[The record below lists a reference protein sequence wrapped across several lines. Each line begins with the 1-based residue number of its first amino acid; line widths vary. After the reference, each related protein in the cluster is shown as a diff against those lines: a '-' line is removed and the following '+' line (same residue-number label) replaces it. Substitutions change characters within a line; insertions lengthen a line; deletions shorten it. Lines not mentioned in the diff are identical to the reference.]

1 MLFDEL
7 RSAID
12 PGFPGI
18 EDVLGSN
25 SFVPSFSSFIRDYL
39 DATRDR
45 FFSIPYEVP
54 ENVYK
59 LPGESDKAACDRIAE
74 GTLVSVGIPSA
85 FGSTKNVDWHSNPTY
100 NGYKEWT
107 WQLSRHNDIKLLAH
121 EYMLTGDKKYSSAAS
136 DLISSWIAGC
146 PVPGPEIRGQETDC
160 WRTIEC
166 GIRMGAN
173 WPYFIYA
180 FYRDFSDELLC
191 SIFQSLHQHGVRLM
205 RNHTGNNWLL
215 MEMNGLMYIAT
226 LCPFFRESTQWSSY
240 ALEAM
245 EKEAGRQ
252 FYPDGFQFELTTNYH
267 EVAINNY
274 QRMFELMKAFG
285 KEVPVSLYS
294 ILLNA
299 SEVDIKLMEP
309 DGRLP
314 DINDGN
320 VFDVKELLQPKSRLF
335 TSPAMEWILSDGRKG
350 SIGYDS
356 VALPYSGYFVF
367 RSGWSPDSVYALL
380 DSAPYGRMHQH
391 EDKLS
396 LVVSKGRKRIITE
409 GGCYAYD
416 TSDIR
421 DLTLSSF
428 SHNVLIIDGMGQ
440 NRGKSYSWNDSD
452 ISKLSCLRSGISKSV
467 DWAEGSYSGPYGDEE
482 QKPAGWTRS
491 VYFIKEHEGF
501 SEPFFIV
508 VDRVEG
514 KEEHEFSFLWHVD
527 SERVSIGKASASFSD
542 VQLSFAGGSSLSVT
556 NGALHPAGGII
567 ATGKEQ
573 GMYKGVDRLEYRT
586 LACSARLVTVISFG
600 KELLSVEAD
609 CSIGSDDIS
618 VIVSGRRYSF
628 SEHELKA

>member
-1 MLFDEL
+1 MSFEEL
-7 RSAID
+7 CSSLD
-12 PGFPGI
+12 SSFPGVKDI
-18 EDVLGSN
+18 MKGDDSVS
-25 SFVPSFSSFIRDYL
+25 SFSSFIRGYL
-39 DATRDR
+39 DSTRDR

-59 LPGESDKAACDRIAE
+59 LPGESDREACDRMVQ

-85 FGSTKNVDWHSNPTY
+85 FGSTKSVDWHSNPTA

-107 WQLSRHNDIKLLAH
+107 WQLSRHNDVKLLAH
-121 EYMLTGDKKYSSAAS
+121 EFLITGNHAYADAAS
-136 DLISSWIAGC
+136 DLISSWIDTC
-146 PVPGPEIRGQETDC
+146 PVPGPEVKGQETDC

-180 FYRDFSDELLC
+180 FYREFSDELLC
-191 SIFQSLHQHGVRLM
+191 KVFLSLHQHGVRLM

-215 MEMNGLMYIAT
+215 MEMNGLMHIAV
-226 LCPFFRESTQWSSY
+226 LCPFFKESGEWSAF
-240 ALEAM
+240 ALKAM
-245 EKEAGRQ
+245 EAEAKRQ

-285 KEVPVSLYS
+285 RDVPESLDS

-299 SEVDIKLMEP
+299 TEVNIKLMEP

-320 VFDVKELLQPKSRLF
+320 TFAVKELLEPKSRLF
-335 TSPAMEWILSDGRKG
+335 SSPGMEWVLSDGKKG
-350 SIGYDS
+350 SVPYKSI
-356 VALPYSGYFVF
+356 ALPYSGYFVF
-367 RSGWSPDSVYALL
+367 RSGWSHDDIYALL

-396 LVVSKGRKRIITE
+396 LVVSKGVKRVITE

-421 DLTLSSF
+421 TLTLSSF
-428 SHNVLIIDGMGQ
+428 SHNVLLIDGEGQ
-440 NRGKSYSWNDSD
+440 NRGRSYSWNDSD
-452 ISKLSCLRSGISKSV
+452 IKKLSDLRSGVSESV
-467 DWAEGSYSGPYGDEE
+467 DWAEGSYDSPYGDEE
-482 QKPAGWTRS
+482 KTPACWTRS
-491 VYFIKEHEGF
+491 VYFIKSHEGF
-501 SEPFFIV
+501 ACPFFIV
-508 VDRVEG
+508 VDRISG
-514 KEEHEFSFLWHVD
+514 KESHEYNLLWHVD
-527 SERVSIGKASASFSD
+527 SERISIGRDCASYKD
-542 VQLSFAGGSSLSVT
+542 VQLSFSGGSSLSVT
-556 NGALHPAGGII
+556 NGSLHPAGGII

-586 LACSARLVTVISFG
+586 ESESAELVTVISFEDDKISVKRENGAIKLSIAG
-600 KELLSVEAD
+600 KE
-609 CSIGSDDIS
+609 
-618 VIVSGRRYSF
+618 YSF
-628 SEHELKA
+628 NEKELRG